1 MKIKKALM
9 LIFMLV
15 ALTAG
20 TVYGSDAAGINI
32 SKVNLGESYVF
43 SQNTSG
49 SSFFFMSQS
58 NFLNRHRGN
67 LVFFKSSS
75 TIKGKIEGNIYCL
88 FSELVMEKESIVNG
102 NIYTLSSIVSI
113 HKNASAKIKT
123 FVLFEKL
130 FSNIYSINSYKV
142 YSDVLPAIVIII
154 FLSVSRE
161 LICLIFLGFKK
172 GFFEQ
177 GSVLILKE
185 PFSILHYGLFS
196 YFILMVLSLMF
207 LISVVGV
214 VIAALIGIFIFFI
227 TLNGQVSLNMTMG
240 DLITN
245 QLNIKAGPYLN
256 AVIGGIISEI
266 MTFLPV
272 VGLIFNFILMPIL
285 CLGIFFTNVVNG
297 ILRKRFYETPYDLS
311 INYNE
316 NCDSDD
322 IRNIVVKDIK

>member
-20 TVYGSDAAGINI
+20 TVYGSDAAGVNI
-32 SKVNLGESYVF
+32 GKVNLGESYVF

-58 NFLNRHRGN
+58 NFLNRHKGS

-75 TIKGKIEGNIYCL
+75 IIKGKIEGNIYCL
-88 FSELVMEKESIVNG
+88 FSELVMEKEAIVSG
-102 NIYTLSSIVSI
+102 NIYTLSSIVSV
-113 HKNASAKIKT
+113 HGNASAKVKAFI
-123 FVLFEKL
+123 VFEKL
-130 FSNIYSINSYKV
+130 FSNIYSINGYKV
-142 YSDVLPAIVIII
+142 YSDVLPAMVIIV

-161 LICLIFLGFKK
+161 FICLVLLGFKK

-196 YFILMVLSLMF
+196 YFILIALSLMF
-207 LISVVGV
+207 LMSVVGV
-214 VIAALIGIFIFFI
+214 AIAVLIGIFVFLIS
-227 TLNGQVSLNMTMG
+227 LNGQVSLNMTMG

-245 QLNIKAGPYLN
+245 QLNIKAGPYVN

-285 CLGIFFTNVVNG
+285 CLGIFFTNIVNG
-297 ILRKRFYETPYDLS
+297 FIRKRFYETPYDLN
-311 INYNE
+311 INYNK
-316 NCDSDD
+316 NPGTDD